1 MTAPL
6 PLELVVA
13 LLLAVLL
20 LMPPGR
26 LAFAAATVGPLRR
39 FRARVRHGFD
49 VVCMETA
56 ALAAIAVSA
65 VAAAGTAVYSG
76 QQQASAAKANAQA
89 QAAQYAE
96 EQRAARLAAEQEQAA
111 KRRELA
117 AALSAQDALR
127 AARGLDLGSGTGE
140 AIRRD
145 SIEQAENDI
154 TTIQANAN
162 SRDRR
167 LGLAS
172 DSALVRGRNEA
183 RTAVVSSYG
192 SAVGSLAGG
201 VSAAY
206 NVMKRSGS

>member
-1 MTAPL
+1 MIAPAPL
-6 PLELVVA
+6 DTM
-13 LLLAVLL
+13 AVLL
-20 LMPPGR
+20 AALLIFLPQR
-26 LAFAAATVGPLRR
+26 LAFAGATAAPMRRLRAKLR
-39 FRARVRHGFD
+39 QGFD

-56 ALAAIAVSA
+56 ALAAVAVSA
-65 VAAAGTAVYSG
+65 IAAAGTAVYSG
-76 QQQASAAKANAQA
+76 QQQAAASKANAQA

-117 AALSAQDALR
+117 SALSAQDALR
-127 AARGLDLGSGTGE
+127 AARGLDLGSGTGD

-162 SRDRR
+162 SRTRR

-172 DSALVRGRNEA
+172 DSALIRGRNEA

-201 VSAAY
+201 VSGAY
-206 NVMKRSGS
+206 NILKRSGS